1 MIEHSSKSKGYL
13 PVKSGPNRTGFYMGN
28 SNSLMEMMQTGG
40 QPSRGAAM
48 LAQATQRQSDIKKL
62 EAQQRAEAKRQKR
75 GGLFGS
81 IGGVAGGLLGSAA
94 LGALGVATG
103 GLGLPLAAGLGTALG
118 RRAGEG
124 IGAGKTRK
132 VDAEGT
138 VFGQQDFRDVEQA
151 SRDYTRGMGERAIV
165 SGLKSGLTAGLTP
178 GGGIF
183 GKAKSF
189 GMRNMPRQAF
199 QSNIPLT
206 PVTDISFR
214 PTSADLPSA
223 VSGAEEAFLESLPA
237 MDASNVDSLS
247 GLIGGAQDSAQALA
261 NKPQGLEF
269 LGDSEFGVPLEPL
282 TFAGSSGVDASD
294 TDLLGLLYRSQQGP
308 AESGVG
314 YNRGA
319 LLDELLSVSPYQTN
333 VIAGRKDGG
342 LIAYQYGGGVGDIQN
357 ILQDAGITATP
368 QQLALFEQFD
378 PTALNRMAEGLQ
390 DSLLSGTQQAQQAQA
405 GTGFAGSG
413 AVQQAQV
420 EQRERAGEQMA
431 QATEDASKAF
441 ASQTLGE
448 AAGMIGQ
455 GAEFGTV
462 RNQSQGTQYMQAPTG
477 DSNWNP
483 PANPMDS
490 ARYSFEGTDF
500 VYSNGRWID
509 AKEYEDDMSTYY
521 DDMYG

>member
-62 EAQQRAEAKRQKR
+62 EAQQRAEAKRQGR
-75 GGLFGS
+75 GALFGS
-81 IGGVAGGLLGSAA
+81 IASKGLGLLGSAIAGPLGAGIGSA
-94 LGALGVATG
+94 LGKRL
-103 GLGLPLAAGLGTALG
+103 
-118 RRAGEG
+118 GEG
-124 IGAGKTRK
+124 IGAGKSREY
-132 VDAEGT
+132 DSSGT

-165 SGLKSGLTAGLTP
+165 SGLEAGLTAKFAP
-178 GGGIF
+178 GGGMY
-183 GKAKSF
+183 GK
-189 GMRNMPRQAF
+189 
-199 QSNIPLT
+199 
-206 PVTDISFR
+206 
-214 PTSADLPSA
+214 
-223 VSGAEEAFLESLPA
+223 VSGKLSDVGSSILNSAARQGMDTALQMAQRPAPLYGEAGPITVL
-237 MDASNVDSLS
+237 
-247 GLIGGAQDSAQALA
+247 GGAF
-261 NKPQGLEF
+261 P
-269 LGDSEFGVPLEPL
+269 
-282 TFAGSSGVDASD
+282 
-294 TDLLGLLYRSQQGP
+294 
-308 AESGVG
+308 G
-314 YNRGA
+314 YNPGGTF
-319 LLDELLSVSPYQTN
+319 E
-333 VIAGRKDGG
+333 DGG

-448 AAGMIGQ
+448 AASMIGQ

-509 AKEYEDDMSTYY
+509 AKEYEDNMSTYY
-521 DDMYG
+521 DDMYD